1 MKQFIKPAA
10 IIVATLFATF
20 SQPAI
25 AADNGPARPVAAK
38 VAEEIPFTI
47 RLNPVT
53 NREVITLDIDNPGK
67 KNLSVTLKTVDG
79 YIIDNFCTGK
89 KLLKMNKDYNF
100 SQADEG
106 LYTLVITDG
115 KQVIKHNIKLERA
128 AVQTVNKLSIQ

>member
-25 AADNGPARPVAAK
+25 AADNGPAHPIAVKA
-38 VAEEIPFTI
+38 AEELPFSI

-67 KNLSVTLKTVDG
+67 RNLSVTLKTVDG
-79 YIIDNFCTGK
+79 YIIDNFYTGK

-100 SQADEG
+100 SQAEEG
-106 LYTLVITDG
+106 LYTLVITDV

-128 AVQTVNKLSIQ
+128 SVQTVNKLSIQ